1 MNSAELSPFP
11 SVQTLF
17 SLIAFV
23 TVKSIIPLKNFD
35 LSNFQSLAL
44 EAVQDAVVC
53 INAATE
59 VVFWNYGAEAMYE
72 IPRKQA
78 LGAPLSSLYDYEW
91 LNPED
96 EAQAFAALKTT
107 KSWRGENRHI
117 TRSGKSMVV
126 ESSVSAVY
134 QNSAEYGMMA
144 IVRDIT
150 QRKRIEQEHSV
161 LIAQLQKSIQK
172 SKDLEELL
180 TICAWTGRVKSG
192 NEWISIETFLA
203 RVLGVQISHGI
214 SPEASDLLRKKYGL
228 DKDK

>member
-1 MNSAELSPFP
+1 M
-11 SVQTLF
+11 
-17 SLIAFV
+17 
-23 TVKSIIPLKNFD
+23 KNFD

-59 VVFWNYGAEAMYE
+59 VVFWNYGAEAMYD

-78 LGAPLSSLYDYEW
+78 IGAPLSSLYHYEW
-91 LNPED
+91 LNPAD
-96 EAQAFAALKTT
+96 EAQAFAALKTS

-117 TRSGKSMVV
+117 TRSGKSMLV

-134 QNSAEYGMMA
+134 QKGVEYGMMA

-150 QRKRIEQEHSV
+150 ERKRIEQEHAS
-161 LIAQLQKSIQK
+161 LIEQLQKSIQK

-192 NEWISIETFLA
+192 NEWISIETFLE

-214 SPEASDLLRKKYGL
+214 SPDASSDLLRKKYGL